1 MEERVKRIYF
11 TSIEKQV
18 LTTYTNFF
26 RFYSVRTTPV
36 FMPNMWANENTI
48 VDTRSKGSNSGPYAW
63 EADAL
68 RHNYGN
74 HTKIPHFLLHFVV

>member
-1 MEERVKRIYF
+1 MEERVKHIYF

-26 RFYSVRTTPV
+26 RFYSVGTTPV
-36 FMPNMWANENTI
+36 FMPNMWAIENTI
-48 VDTRSKGSNSGPYAW
+48 VDTASRESNSGPYAC

-68 RHNYGN
+68 RHKYGN
-74 HTKIPHFLLHFVV
+74 HTKILHFLLHFVI